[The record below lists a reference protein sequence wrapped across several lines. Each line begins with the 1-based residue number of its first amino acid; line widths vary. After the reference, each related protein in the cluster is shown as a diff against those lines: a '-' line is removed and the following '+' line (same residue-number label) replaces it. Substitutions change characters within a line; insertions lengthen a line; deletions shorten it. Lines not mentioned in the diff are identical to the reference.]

1 MNTFKELVRRTS
13 GAITYTIE
21 KIWALSHP
29 SPFSTVYMVGVPRS
43 GTTWLMSILEEAGKF
58 RVVFEPFNPRFYP
71 TLRRYLR
78 RHLKPIYR
86 PYLYLYEDDKGTR
99 EYALRVLLGHVA
111 GLWYFSPKRMF
122 YKNVRWL
129 LSNRVLVKDIV
140 TTRLLP
146 WLAYWFKGTE
156 TWKVQY
162 LLLVRHPCAVIES
175 QMRVGIGNPLRV
187 LPLKVAKK
195 ALLRD
200 AYRIRELAP
209 IRDEVIRLVNSIT
222 KPVEFLAALWSIDYY
237 VPLYYARRLPIRVAI
252 YEELA
257 LHPATALRNL
267 LESLGLGWNS
277 QVLAREVS
285 RRSSTSAEAVARA
298 VANVYKWR
306 ERITKQDVASV
317 INTVHG
323 FGLTFYDDR
332 IEPDYDSLKRWK
344 PTS

>member
-1 MNTFKELVRRTS
+1 MNAFKELVRRAS
-13 GAITYTIE
+13 GAATYTIE
-21 KIWALSHP
+21 RIWTISRP
-29 SPFSTVYMVGVPRS
+29 SPSSTVYMVGVPRS

-71 TLRRYLR
+71 TVRRYLK

-86 PYLYLYEDDKGTR
+86 PYLYLYEDDMGTR
-99 EYALRVLLGHVA
+99 EYALRVLLGRVA

-129 LSNRVLVKDIV
+129 LSNRVLVKDIA

-146 WLAYWFKGTE
+146 WLAYWFRGTE

-162 LLLVRHPCAVIES
+162 LLLIRHPCAVIES
-175 QMRVGIGNPLRV
+175 QIRVGIGNPLRV
-187 LPLKVAKK
+187 LPLEVAKK

-209 IRDEVIRLVNSIT
+209 IRDEVIRLVDSIT

-237 VPLYYARRLPIRVAI
+237 IPLYHAGQLPIRVTI

-267 LESLGLGWNS
+267 LESLGLGWDGQS
-277 QVLAREVS
+277 LTREVL
-285 RRSSTSAEAVARA
+285 RRSSTSAEAVAKT
-298 VANVYKWR
+298 VTNVYKWR
-306 ERITKQDVASV
+306 ERMTKQDVASV
-317 INTVHG
+317 ISIVHK
-323 FGLTFYDDR
+323 FGLTFYNEK
-332 IEPDYDSLKRWK
+332 IEPDYDSLRTWK
-344 PTS
+344 SF